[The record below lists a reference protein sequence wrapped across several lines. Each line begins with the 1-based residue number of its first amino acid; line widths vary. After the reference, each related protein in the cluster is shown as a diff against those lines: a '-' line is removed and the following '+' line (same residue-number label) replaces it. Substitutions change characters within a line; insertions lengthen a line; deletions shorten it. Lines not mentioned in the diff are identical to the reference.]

1 MDDYRTNI
9 IELIYNLEKSMAENK
24 WKAMYD
30 LTGICEAIDTSV
42 IYRFFMI
49 SLEKSNIKISTIM
62 SILFT
67 GLDEIDTK
75 NRPEVIKSIL
85 KLNQSMIENKGQRL
99 SGTKNIFYNY
109 KLISYLMP
117 YWTLILEQEASCS
130 ENWDEIILQIYKIFN
145 TLIKNNNTNFFVLER
160 TVESYGK
167 FILLFLNNMTKIASW
182 VEVYPQLF
190 TEYRDS
196 MSNISK
202 ELM

>member
-1 MDDYRTNI
+1 
-9 IELIYNLEKSMAENK
+9 MAENK